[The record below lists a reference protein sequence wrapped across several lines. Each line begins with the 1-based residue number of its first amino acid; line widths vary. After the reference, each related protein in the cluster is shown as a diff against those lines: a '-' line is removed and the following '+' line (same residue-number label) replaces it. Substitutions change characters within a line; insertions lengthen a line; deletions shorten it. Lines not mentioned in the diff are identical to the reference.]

1 MSAKKFS
8 MKTSKFQRSLK
19 KLKKLEQRKYV
30 NRKQKQENTVSVAGF
45 LMANK
50 SCLKLTAL
58 KLEENQSDSSS
69 ARDGH
74 QLFSF

>member
-1 MSAKKFS
+1 MRIGNKS
-8 MKTSKFQRSLK
+8 
-19 KLKKLEQRKYV
+19 RKI
-30 NRKQKQENTVSVAGF
+30 EFSVAGF
-45 LMANK
+45 LMSNK

-69 ARDGH
+69 AGDGH